1 MKGRKLAVLTM
12 GYLIVFTCFTAAT
25 YWGSRAVTVL
35 SERIPLERE
44 HTIIIDAGHGGID
57 GGATSCTGKPE
68 SALNLEISLKLNDLL
83 HLLGCNTAMIRT
95 TDCSIH
101 TQGETI
107 AAKKV
112 SDLKERVRI
121 VNDTENP
128 LLISIHQN
136 TFSDSQ
142 YHGAQVFY
150 TDTEGSHPF
159 ASQMQNA
166 LVQSLNPES
175 NRKCKQSKG
184 VYLME
189 HIEKTGILV
198 ECGFLSNP
206 EEDALLQTP
215 DYHRKLSCVIAAAAD
230 TYLSNT

>member
-1 MKGRKLAVLTM
+1 MKNQTSWL
-12 GYLIVFTCFTAAT
+12 LICLSTVAMIILLCL
-25 YWGSRAVTVL
+25 WGSKTVTTIAESSPPVRKRQIVL
-35 SERIPLERE
+35 
-44 HTIIIDAGHGGID
+44 DAGHGGID
-57 GGATSCTGKPE
+57 GGAISYSGIPE
-68 SALNLEISLKLNDLL
+68 SRYNLEITLRLRDLF
-83 HLLGCNTAMIRT
+83 HLLGYETVMIRT
-95 TDCSIH
+95 EDVSIY
-101 TQGETI
+101 TKGETI
-107 AAKKV
+107 AQKKM

-121 VNDTENP
+121 VNETENAV
-128 LLISIHQN
+128 LISIHQN

-215 DYHRKLSCVIAAAAD
+215 DYQRKLSCVIAAAAD

>member
-1 MKGRKLAVLTM
+1 MKNQTFWLLV
-12 GYLIVFTCFTAAT
+12 C
-25 YWGSRAVTVL
+25 L
-35 SERIPLERE
+35 S
-44 HTIIIDAGHGGID
+44 IIIIIMLLCHLGSKTVTTIAESSPPVRNHRIVLDAGHGGVD
-57 GGATSCTGKPE
+57 GGAISFSGIPE
-68 SALNLEISLKLNDLL
+68 SRYNLEITLRLRDLF
-83 HLLGCNTAMIRT
+83 HLLGYETVMIRT
-95 TDCSIH
+95 EDVSVYTK
-101 TQGETI
+101 GETI
-107 AAKKV
+107 AQKKM

-121 VNDTENP
+121 VNETENAI
-128 LLISIHQN
+128 LISIHQN

-150 TDTEGSHPF
+150 ADTEGSNPF
-159 ASQMQNA
+159 ASKMQSA

-175 NRKCKQSKG
+175 NRNCKQSKG

-215 DYHRKLSCVIAAAAD
+215 DYQRKLSCVIAAATD
-230 TYLSNT
+230 CYLSNT

>member
-1 MKGRKLAVLTM
+1 MKNQTSWL
-12 GYLIVFTCFTAAT
+12 LICLSTVAMIMLLCL
-25 YWGSRAVTVL
+25 WGSKTVTTIAESSPPVRKRQIVL
-35 SERIPLERE
+35 
-44 HTIIIDAGHGGID
+44 DAGHGGID
-57 GGATSCTGKPE
+57 GGAISYSGIPE
-68 SALNLEISLKLNDLL
+68 SRYNLEITLRLRDLF
-83 HLLGCNTAMIRT
+83 HLLGYETVMIRT
-95 TDCSIH
+95 EDVSIY
-101 TQGETI
+101 TKGETI
-107 AAKKV
+107 AQKKM

-121 VNDTENP
+121 VNETENAV
-128 LLISIHQN
+128 LISIHQN

-150 TDTEGSHPF
+150 ADTEGSHPF

-215 DYHRKLSCVIAAAAD
+215 DYQRKLSCVIAAAAD